1 MFDLSLQKK
10 IVAAAMFKGL
20 GDRRFPMYPL
30 INAANTIAQQEATG
44 QMFTMHED
52 GTATPVGQVQQI
64 LPGQVVQHPP
74 AQPVVS
80 PLDILTESIT
90 KLSEKVDT
98 LTNHSRNQ
106 HNRLQRLEGNRPPT
120 PPPGE

>member
-1 MFDLSLQKK
+1 MNSKYSDK
-10 IVAAAMFKGL
+10 
-20 GDRRFPMYPL
+20 Y
-30 INAANTIAQQEATG
+30 TIAQQEATG

-52 GTATPVGQVQQI
+52 GSATPVGQVQQI
-64 LPGQVVQHPP
+64 LPGQVVQQPP

-106 HNRLQRLEGNRPPT
+106 HNRLRTLEGRPPT

>member
-64 LPGQVVQHPP
+64 LPGQVVQQPA
-74 AQPVVS
+74 AQPVVN
-80 PLDILTESIT
+80 PMDVLTEAIT
-90 KLSEKVDT
+90 VLVGKVETLIDQNSTHPVEEREGIDQVHLSGK
-98 LTNHSRNQ
+98 
-106 HNRLQRLEGNRPPT
+106 
-120 PPPGE
+120 

>member
-64 LPGQVVQHPP
+64 LPGQVVQQPP

-80 PLDILTESIT
+80 PLDILTESIS
-90 KLSEKVDT
+90 KLSEKVER
-98 LTNHSRNQ
+98 LTNHSKNQ
-106 HNRLQRLEGNRPPT
+106 HNRLKDLEEHRPSV
-120 PPPGE
+120 

>member
-52 GTATPVGQVQQI
+52 GSATPVGQVQQI
-64 LPGQVVQHPP
+64 LPGQVVQQPP

-106 HNRLQRLEGNRPPT
+106 HNRLRTLEGRPPT

>member
-64 LPGQVVQHPP
+64 LPGQVVQQPP

>member
-52 GTATPVGQVQQI
+52 GSATPVGQVQQI
-64 LPGQVVQHPP
+64 LPGQVVQQPP

-106 HNRLQRLEGNRPPT
+106 HNRLRTLEGRQPT
-120 PPPGE
+120 PEPGE

>member
-64 LPGQVVQHPP
+64 LPGQVVQQPP

-80 PLDILTESIT
+80 PLDILTERIT

-106 HNRLQRLEGNRPPT
+106 HNRLRTLEGRPPT